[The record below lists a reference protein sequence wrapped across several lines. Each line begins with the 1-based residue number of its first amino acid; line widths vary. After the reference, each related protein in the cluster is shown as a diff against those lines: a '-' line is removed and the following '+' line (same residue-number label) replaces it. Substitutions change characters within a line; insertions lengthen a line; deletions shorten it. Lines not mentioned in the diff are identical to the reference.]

1 MLDFKTYIMKKLIII
16 IIAIAG
22 LSLSCEDYLDF
33 QPKTLLTPEAALY
46 SQQDVALALNGVY
59 SSLQKDGYF
68 GTEFTVIADAAT
80 DNGNWPADRES
91 AGTNHDRL
99 PYAYSLDLNSNN
111 TADEFWKDG
120 YFTIASVNNILARLE
135 VVSFDEDFDNRVRAE
150 CLTIRAMTHFD
161 MTRIFAQDYNF
172 TADQSHFAVPYQFKS
187 VPGTDPGRNT
197 MAELY
202 DFAMADITEAI
213 NLLQALDGSEIEN
226 FRGGDDMYFVNYYS
240 ALGVRARLYFYMG
253 DYANALIDSDII
265 LTGPYSLSAYT
276 TVQKTPPSF
285 GSPATFIDEWFR
297 LAMQVGDEAI
307 WQLETDT
314 DDGDFANRSLID
326 IYLAND
332 GNAAHGASAD
342 LLALY
347 EPADLRNHWFV
358 DEPATPA
365 PDRHVYKYPGSLGNN
380 ADAHAI
386 QVMRLSEFVLMS
398 AECEARIG
406 SEVRATTLVNS
417 ITARA
422 NATAISSTG
431 AALIDDIITERRKEL
446 AFEGHR
452 LFDLKR
458 LQRGFVRGVDCTLT
472 NGNCSLTYPSN
483 LYAWPIPINEINA
496 NPVIRN
502 QQNPG
507 Y

>member
-1 MLDFKTYIMKKLIII
+1 MKKLIFILI
-16 IIAIAG
+16 LIAG
-22 LSLSCEDYLDF
+22 ISYSCEDFLDF

-46 SQQDVALALNGVY
+46 SQEDVALALNGVY
-59 SSLQKDGYF
+59 SSLQKAGYF
-68 GTEFTVIADAAT
+68 GTQLIIIADAAT

-99 PYAYSLDLNSNN
+99 PFAYSLDLNANN
-111 TADEFWKDG
+111 TADEFWVDG
-120 YFTIASVNNILARLE
+120 YFTIASVNNILTRLE
-135 VVSFDEDFDNRVRAE
+135 AVTFDDDFEDRVRAE
-150 CLTIRAMTHFD
+150 CLAIRAITHFD
-161 MTRIFAQDYNF
+161 LTRIFAQDYNF
-172 TADQSHFAVPYQFKS
+172 TANQSHLAVPYQFES

-197 MAELY
+197 MAEVY
-202 DFAMADITEAI
+202 QYAMADISEAI
-213 NLLQALDGSEIEN
+213 VLLQSLDGSEIDN
-226 FRGGDDMYFVNYYS
+226 YRGGDDIFFINEYS
-240 ALGVRARLYFYMG
+240 ALGVRARMYFYMG
-253 DYANALIDSDII
+253 DYASALVDSDVI

-276 TVQKTPPSF
+276 TAQHVPPSF
-285 GSPATFIDEWFR
+285 SNPTTFLDEWYR
-297 LAMQVGDEAI
+297 LAPIVEDEAI
-307 WQLETDT
+307 FQLEVDE
-314 DDGDFANRSLID
+314 DDGDFANRSFID

-347 EPADLRNHWFV
+347 EPADLRNYWYV

-365 PDRHVYKYPGSLGNN
+365 PDRHVYKYPGSLGIN

-386 QVMRLSEFVLMS
+386 PVMRLSEFVLMS
-398 AECEARIG
+398 AECEARVG
-406 SEVRATTLVNS
+406 SAPRALTLVNS

-422 NATAISSTG
+422 NATAIASSG
-431 AALIDDIITERRKEL
+431 AQLIEDIITERRKEL
-446 AFEGHR
+446 TFEGHR

-458 LQRGFVRGVDCTLT
+458 LQRGFARGADCTLT
-472 NGNCSLTYPSN
+472 NGNCTVPYPTN

-496 NPVIRN
+496 NPVIRK